1 METTPNLKLPYIVP
15 SQAQKHVTHNEA
27 IRRLDTLVHV
37 SAVSRSLIQPP
48 ATLTDGQRYIVAAG
62 GEGTWA
68 QQDQALAAWQDDAWA
83 FYPPQPGWMC
93 WLADEAKHV
102 LWDGTAWV
110 DAVDVGSALSSL
122 SQLGVNASA
131 DATNRL
137 AVSSHSVLLDHAG
150 QGQQTKINKAADTQT
165 ASLLFQTA
173 YAGRAEM
180 GLAGDDDF
188 RIKVS
193 PDGST
198 FHDALVVDR
207 QNGAV
212 TFPNSSFASI
222 GGSGGAAPA
231 GADGDLQFRSGAS
244 LAGGGPSFA
253 TATGTLTTPGNVS
266 LPDTSD
272 VNTGTLK
279 VNGKAFAHF
288 FWHIEHLLQ

>member
-1 METTPNLKLPYIVP
+1 
-15 SQAQKHVTHNEA
+15 KHVTHNEA
-27 IRRLDTLVHV
+27 IRRLDAFVHV
-37 SAVSRSLIQPP
+37 SAVSRSFTQPP
-48 ATLTDGQRYIVAAG
+48 EAPGEGERYIVAVG

-244 LAGGGPSFA
+244 LVGGGPSFA